1 MFDKIK
7 VLIVGYGS
15 IGRRHFNNLIKLGY
29 SNISFVRTM
38 KDSITDDELKKYS
51 VFNNL
56 DDALQQK
63 PQIVFVTNPTSK
75 HMETAIKSAESGC
88 HLFIEKPLSHT
99 VDGYKELSE
108 LVTRKGLIT
117 MIGCQFRFHPL
128 LNSLQKSIQAGK
140 LGNIVSARAEYG
152 EYLPSWHPWENHR
165 KSYSA
170 RNDLG
175 GGVILTLIHPLDYL
189 YWLFGSVRK
198 VHASFSQIDHLNT
211 NVGDDL
217 AEIILNFNSGII
229 GQIHLDYIQKPPVHQ
244 LCVLGDAG
252 RANLDFIKG
261 HLEWI
266 NHDGFAEYEQ
276 VPGTFDRNTMF
287 TDELKH
293 FMNAVENNKQTDIS
307 LSEGIDVLELALKAK
322 QYAQIRQQ

>member
-1 MFDKIK
+1 MNKTNI
-7 VLIVGYGS
+7 LIAGFGS
-15 IGRRHFNNLIKLGY
+15 IGRRHYTNLQRLGY
-29 SNISFVRTM
+29 SNFTFLRTM
-38 KDSITDDELKKYS
+38 EGTINDDEIKEYP
-51 VFNNL
+51 VFYDL
-56 DDALQQK
+56 QLALEQK
-63 PQIVFVTNPTSK
+63 PHVVFVTNPTSQ
-75 HMETAIKSAESGC
+75 HMDVAIKAAESGC

-99 VDGYKELSE
+99 LDNCKKLLE
-108 LVTRKGLIT
+108 LVTEKGLTT

-211 NVGDDL
+211 NVEDDL

-244 LCVLGDAG
+244 LCVLGDTG
-252 RANLDFIKG
+252 LANLDFIKG
-261 HLEWI
+261 SLEWLD
-266 NHDGFAEYEQ
+266 HDGSSEHEQ
-276 VPGTFDRNTMF
+276 VPDDFERNTMF
-287 TDELKH
+287 IYELKH

>member
-1 MFDKIK
+1 MNKTNI
-7 VLIVGYGS
+7 LIAGFGS
-15 IGRRHFNNLIKLGY
+15 IGRRHYTNLQRLGY
-29 SNISFVRTM
+29 SNFTFLRTM
-38 KDSITDDELKKYS
+38 EGTINDDEIKEYP
-51 VFNNL
+51 VFYDL
-56 DDALQQK
+56 QLALEQK
-63 PQIVFVTNPTSK
+63 PLVVFVTNPTSQ
-75 HMETAIKSAESGC
+75 HMDVAIKAAESGC

-99 VDGYKELSE
+99 LDNCKELLE
-108 LVTRKGLIT
+108 LVTEKGLTT

-128 LNSLQKSIQAGK
+128 LNSLQKGIQDEK
-140 LGNIVSARAEYG
+140 LGNIVSTRAEYG
-152 EYLPSWHPWENHR
+152 EYLPSWHTWENHR

-211 NVGDDL
+211 NVEDDL

-244 LCVLGDAG
+244 LSVLGDLG

-261 HLEWI
+261 HLEWVY
-266 NHDGFAEYEQ
+266 HDGSSDHEQ

-287 TDELKH
+287 TDELKY
-293 FMNAVENNKQTDIS
+293 FMYAVENNKQTDIS

-322 QYAQIRQQ
+322 QYAKIRKQ